1 MKLTFLLL
9 LISSCTFTSA
19 PKNAT
24 TITPD
29 AIQSWGLQLQNYT
42 TPHDLSRIRNASTDL
57 WVMDMGVSKTENF
70 TSTQINILKANDKK
84 IIGYMSIGEAE
95 SYRYYFATMPA
106 SLKGEVNT
114 KWSQNYTVHF
124 WEKPW
129 QDIFISSDGPSG
141 KAYLDR
147 LMDAAFDGVF
157 LDVIDAYER
166 FNDQGAK
173 AIEMANFII
182 RISQKAKAR
191 NKHFV
196 IILQNGLQIR
206 RLLPNPGPLL
216 DAIDGVNIENA
227 FFEGDRE
234 FDNTFHANPAALED
248 IHFFQTAGKFVLSL
262 EYLQDPKLID
272 QYFKYAKEIKV
283 SPLAAEKKLAG
294 PLTIFKP

>member
-1 MKLTFLLL
+1 MKLTLLL
-9 LISSCTFTSA
+9 FLVLSCTFTSA
-19 PKNAT
+19 PKKT
-24 TITPD
+24 TLTPSD
-29 AIQSWGLQLQNYT
+29 VKSWGLQLQSYT
-42 TPHDLSRIRNASTDL
+42 APYDLPRIRSSDADL

-70 TSTQINILKANDKK
+70 TSTQINILKTNDKK
-84 IIGYMSIGEAE
+84 IIAYMSIGEAE
-95 SYRYYFATMPA
+95 SYRYYFASMPTA
-106 SLKGEVNT
+106 LKGEVNT

-124 WEKPW
+124 WEKAW
-129 QDIFISSDGPSG
+129 QDIFISNDGPSG
-141 KAYLDR
+141 KSYLDR
-147 LMDAAFDGVF
+147 IQDAAFDGVF

-191 NKHFV
+191 NKDFV

-206 RLLPNPGPLL
+206 RLLPNAQPLL
-216 DAIDGVNIENA
+216 DAIDGVNVEHT
-227 FFEGDRE
+227 FFEGDRD
-234 FDNTFHANPAALED
+234 FDNVFHANPAALED
-248 IHFFQTAGKFVLSL
+248 IHFFQNANKFVLSL

-272 QYFKYAKEIKV
+272 QYFKYAQEIKI